1 MANDGVGRQ
10 GLQIGWVYSNIVGWV
25 NTNISAPKLLA
36 SSNRINGWRQTSNK
50 PTAEG
55 AVGLLVRKGN
65 LADREATTVLQEV
78 CKLFD
83 VLLIERIMAFPWF
96 GLSETATAVTRSL
109 RSTY

>member
-36 SSNRINGWRQTSNK
+36 SSTRRRRVTSNK

-65 LADREATTVLQEV
+65 LADREATTVLQEL
-78 CKLFD
+78 CKLSD
-83 VLLIERIMAFPWF
+83 VLLIERIMALPWF